1 MKRILLILVGLALML
16 GQSSS
21 PTGLMGA
28 AATSNVSQPATFSLH
43 GSEIGSAIT
52 SPNGKADAQ
61 NIVAIG
67 AVVANVAAASGNKE
81 H

>member
-1 MKRILLILVGLALML
+1 MVGLALML

-28 AATSNVSQPATFSLH
+28 AATSNISQPAPFSLH
-43 GSEIGSAIT
+43 GSESGSIII
-52 SPNGKADAQ
+52 SPSGKADAQ
-61 NIVAIG
+61 NIMAIG